1 MGIVTWTCKRNRCH
15 VASCIYETCSASI
28 ADVRVVVS
36 GIVTLYNM
44 RSFVEYK
51 NPEYTVHVSVNLP
64 SFDFVHATKHPVC
77 VEVNDRYARG
87 RIIVALSRVL
97 KINDR

>member
-1 MGIVTWTCKRNRCH
+1 MLH
-15 VASCIYETCSASI
+15 HAYETCSASI

-51 NPEYTVHVSVNLP
+51 NSEYTIHVFVNLP
-64 SFDFVHATKHPVC
+64 SFDFVYATKHPVC

-87 RIIVALSRVL
+87 RIIVALSHVL